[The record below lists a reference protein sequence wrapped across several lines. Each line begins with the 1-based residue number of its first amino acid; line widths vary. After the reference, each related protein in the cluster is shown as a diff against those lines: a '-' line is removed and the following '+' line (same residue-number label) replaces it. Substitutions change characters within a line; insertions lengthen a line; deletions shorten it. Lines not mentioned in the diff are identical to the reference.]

1 MRDSIDAR
9 RSRNAQRVGIPATQL
24 RVVVTLGFCGLV
36 SAADNWFVSPALPA
50 IAHTLAVA
58 PTVAA
63 IILTAYLLPY
73 GALQPVCGRLGDGV
87 GRLRLLRIIVL
98 GLCVGTLLCAIA
110 PSLGALV
117 AARVV
122 TGCFAAGII
131 SVSQAFVG
139 DVVDREHRAG
149 AVGILM
155 GITFTGQGLSAGLGG
170 ILTDLVGWRAAFA
183 AFGVL
188 AFVAWLGLFALREPS
203 GSSSISDGE
212 EEPASGASP
221 VLSFFRD
228 ALRIFFGPC
237 RVVFFLACTT
247 GLLFLGTYGLMG
259 TFLSEVCG
267 LSPTQAGLVMM
278 LYGVFCLI
286 GGAISGRLG
295 AGRGLAHV
303 IAIGEISGVVSALA
317 LLVSTRNWSHAG
329 TSERHV
335 LSLGELRLLFHSV
348 RYVSADVSGLGTYE
362 QTERAFKEHVG
373 WLQQYGLNLK
383 DHCQRTWIYVRDIDR
398 HYAPMVKARN
408 AFFEEND
415 LTPRTHFIA
424 STGIEGYSLSP
435 AATVA
440 VDFFSVSGLDD
451 GRILYLQAPEFLNPT
466 YEYGVAFERGTRLS
480 LPHGDLF
487 LISGTASIDKHGV
500 CLYPGDVVRQLDRLF
515 LNIDAL
521 LRSGEAE
528 MRHLRSMTVYLRDVS
543 DYETVERYMQAHF
556 PSVSYVITSAR
567 VCRPEWLVEVEAVGW
582 KAIE

>member
-1 MRDSIDAR
+1 MPDSIDAR

-267 LSPTQAGLVMM
+267 LAPTQAGLVMM

-286 GGAISGRLG
+286 GGAISGKLG
-295 AGRGLAHV
+295 TGGLAHV

-317 LLVSTRNWSHAG
+317 LLASACSASWVFALVAAGALGFGYILVQPTLVTLSMEADPAQAGLCTGLIGFAVFACGGIGSTLETLILGAAGYPALWAIAAVCLLAQLMVS
-329 TSERHV
+329 RHV
-335 LSLGELRLLFHSV
+335 L
-348 RYVSADVSGLGTYE
+348 
-362 QTERAFKEHVG
+362 
-373 WLQQYGLNLK
+373 
-383 DHCQRTWIYVRDIDR
+383 
-398 HYAPMVKARN
+398 KA
-408 AFFEEND
+408 
-415 LTPRTHFIA
+415 
-424 STGIEGYSLSP
+424 
-435 AATVA
+435 
-440 VDFFSVSGLDD
+440 
-451 GRILYLQAPEFLNPT
+451 
-466 YEYGVAFERGTRLS
+466 
-480 LPHGDLF
+480 
-487 LISGTASIDKHGV
+487 
-500 CLYPGDVVRQLDRLF
+500 
-515 LNIDAL
+515 
-521 LRSGEAE
+521 
-528 MRHLRSMTVYLRDVS
+528 
-543 DYETVERYMQAHF
+543 
-556 PSVSYVITSAR
+556 
-567 VCRPEWLVEVEAVGW
+567 
-582 KAIE
+582 